1 MAASAMPGAAAND
14 SERGFDMF
22 LKNEAARLITINHLV
37 DGVETSYPI
46 LPGENPA
53 VEMPDAVAKI
63 DFVKA
68 LLKNGDLRR
77 VGDDELEGAE
87 GDDDIDALR
96 EQAGRAGVKVNKT
109 WGKARLLEEIAKAQ
123 TAQ

>member
-1 MAASAMPGAAAND
+1 
-14 SERGFDMF
+14 MF

-37 DGVETSYPI
+37 DGAETSYPI

-53 VEMPDAVAKI
+53 VEVPDAVAKI

-77 VGDDELEGAE
+77 VGADELEGE
-87 GDDDIDALR
+87 DDDGDDIEALR

-109 WGKARLLEEIAKAQ
+109 WGKARLLDEIAKASK
-123 TAQ
+123 AE

>member
-1 MAASAMPGAAAND
+1 
-14 SERGFDMF
+14 MF

-37 DGVETSYPI
+37 GGTRTSYKI

-53 VEMPDAVAKI
+53 VEVPDAAAKI

-77 VGDDELEGAE
+77 VGADELEGDDDDE
-87 GDDDIDALR
+87 GDDIEALR

-109 WGKARLLEEIAKAQ
+109 WGKARLLEEIAKASK
-123 TAQ
+123 AE

>member
-1 MAASAMPGAAAND
+1 
-14 SERGFDMF
+14 MF

-37 DGVETSYPI
+37 GETETSYPI

-53 VEMPDAVAKI
+53 VEVPDAVAKI

-77 VGDDELEGAE
+77 VGADELESE
-87 GDDDIDALR
+87 DDEDEVDMDALR
-96 EQAGRAGVKVNKT
+96 AEAAELGIEVGPR
-109 WGKARLLEEIAKAQ
+109 WGEKRLREEIAKAQ
-123 TAQ
+123 PGA

>member
-14 SERGFDMF
+14 SGRGFDMF

-37 DGVETSYPI
+37 DGTETSYPI

-53 VEMPDAVAKI
+53 VEVPDAVAKI

-77 VGDDELEGAE
+77 VGADELEAE
-87 GDDDIDALR
+87 DTDDEDLVAQAEAL
-96 EQAGRAGVKVNKT
+96 GIKVNKT
-109 WGKARLLEEIAKAQ
+109 WGENRLREEIAKAQ
-123 TAQ
+123 AAQ

>member
-14 SERGFDMF
+14 SGRGFDMF
-22 LKNEAARLITINHLV
+22 LKNEAARLITIHHLV
-37 DGVETSYPI
+37 SGEKASYKI

-53 VEMPDAVAKI
+53 VEVPDEVAKL

-68 LLKNGDLRR
+68 LLQNGDLRR
-77 VGDDELEGAE
+77 VGEDELDAE
-87 GDDDIDALR
+87 DDDGDDIEALR

-109 WGKARLLEEIAKAQ
+109 WGKARLLEEIAKVAK
-123 TAQ
+123 

>member
-1 MAASAMPGAAAND
+1 
-14 SERGFDMF
+14 MF

-37 DGVETSYPI
+37 GEKETSYPI

-53 VEMPDAVAKI
+53 VEVPDAVAKI

-77 VGDDELEGAE
+77 VGADELEVDDSEDEDLSAQAE
-87 GDDDIDALR
+87 AL
-96 EQAGRAGVKVNKT
+96 GIKVNKT
-109 WGKARLLEEIAKAQ
+109 WGKARLLDEIAKA
-123 TAQ
+123 TKTE

>member
-1 MAASAMPGAAAND
+1 MPGAAAND
-14 SERGFDMF
+14 SGRGFDMF

-37 DGVETSYPI
+37 DGVEKSYPI

-53 VEMPDAVAKI
+53 VEVPDAVAKI

-77 VGDDELEGAE
+77 VGADELEADDSE
-87 GDDDIDALR
+87 EDGDDIEVLRAEAEALDIKVDKRWKADRLR
-96 EQAGRAGVKVNKT
+96 E
-109 WGKARLLEEIAKAQ
+109 EISKAQ
-123 TAQ
+123 Q

>member
-1 MAASAMPGAAAND
+1 
-14 SERGFDMF
+14 MF

-53 VEMPDAVAKI
+53 VEVPDAVAKI

-77 VGDDELEGAE
+77 VGADELPADEAE
-87 GDDDIDALR
+87 A
-96 EQAGRAGVKVNKT
+96 APVKGEK
-109 WGKARLLEEIAKAQ
+109 
-123 TAQ
+123 

>member
-1 MAASAMPGAAAND
+1 
-14 SERGFDMF
+14 MF

-37 DGVETSYPI
+37 GEKETSYPI

-53 VEMPDAVAKI
+53 VEVPDEAAKI

-77 VGDDELEGAE
+77 VGADELEVDDE
-87 GDDDIDALR
+87 GDDDSDGVITQLQEEA
-96 EQAGRAGVKVNKT
+96 AGLGIEVNPVWKE
-109 WGKARLLEEIAKAQ
+109 ARLRKEIAKARS
-123 TAQ
+123 

>member
-1 MAASAMPGAAAND
+1 MPGAAAND
-14 SERGFDMF
+14 SGRGFDMF

-37 DGVETSYPI
+37 GEKETSYPI

-53 VEMPDAVAKI
+53 VEVPDAVAKI

-77 VGDDELEGAE
+77 VGADELEVDDSEDEDLSAQAE
-87 GDDDIDALR
+87 AL
-96 EQAGRAGVKVNKT
+96 GIKVNKT
-109 WGKARLLEEIAKAQ
+109 WGKARLLDEIAKA
-123 TAQ
+123 TKTE

>member
-1 MAASAMPGAAAND
+1 
-14 SERGFDMF
+14 MF

-53 VEMPDAVAKI
+53 VEVPDAVAKI

-77 VGDDELEGAE
+77 VGADEIEDDDGEEDG
-87 GDDDIDALR
+87 DDIDSLR
-96 EQAGRAGVKVNKT
+96 SEAEVLGIKVDKR
-109 WGKARLLEEIAKAQ
+109 WKEAKLREEIAKAQ
-123 TAQ
+123 PGA

>member
-1 MAASAMPGAAAND
+1 
-14 SERGFDMF
+14 MF

-37 DGVETSYPI
+37 GEKETSYPI

-53 VEMPDAVAKI
+53 VEVPDEAAKI

-77 VGDDELEGAE
+77 VGADELES
-87 GDDDIDALR
+87 DDDDEGGEELEALR
-96 EQAGRAGVKVNKT
+96 SEATAAGVTVSDR
-109 WGKARLLEEIAKAQ
+109 WGAKRLKAEIAKA
-123 TAQ
+123 AK